1 MAFAAPVL
9 PRNRAYRQSRIALA
23 VGTLPDAETCLTNL
37 VGAFDDATD
46 SEVASGTVWYS
57 DRARQVCDDIRTA
70 AATTGRTVTHRQAAG
85 ILAAL
90 SPSTSWGNN
99 CAGAVEFVLTGH
111 CTVRDARNNAK
122 AARILAGEAPES
134 VLGGRKV
141 RSFYRN
147 IAEPTFVGPVTIDRH
162 ALSILFGQPLSERQT
177 KVLEKLGAYTFAAG
191 IYRTLARR
199 LGIAPHEL
207 QAITWQAWRRQH
219 GQEWRDEAFGSFADA

>member
-23 VGTLPDAETCLTNL
+23 VGTLPDSETCITNL
-37 VGAFDDATD
+37 LTVFDGATD
-46 SEVASGTVWYS
+46 AEMASGTVWYS
-57 DRARQVCDDIRTA
+57 DRAAQAVDDIVA
-70 AATTGRTVTHRQAAG
+70 AAGTAGKHITRRQAAG

-90 SPSTSWGNN
+90 SPQTGWGQNVV
-99 CAGAVEFVLTGH
+99 GALEFVLTGYAH
-111 CTVRDARNNAK
+111 VQDARNNDK
-122 AARILAGEAPES
+122 AARILAGESPDD

-141 RSFYRN
+141 RSFFRN
-147 IAEPTFVGPVTIDRH
+147 IAEPTVVGPVTIDRH
-162 ALSILFGQPLSERQT
+162 AVSILFGQPLNERQQ

-191 IYRTLARR
+191 IYRTVARR

-219 GQEWRDEAFGSFADA
+219 GQEWRDEAFGSFADI

>member
-23 VGTLPDAETCLTNL
+23 IGTLPNAETCITNL
-37 VGAFDDATD
+37 LSVFDAATD
-46 SEVASGTVWYS
+46 AEMASGTVWYS
-57 DRARQVCDDIRTA
+57 DRASQVVDDIVSA
-70 AATTGRTVTHRQAAG
+70 AGTVGTKITRRQAAG

-99 CAGAVEFVLTGH
+99 CAGAIEFVLTGH
-111 CTVRDARNNAK
+111 CTVQDARNNDK
-122 AARILAGEAPES
+122 AARILAGDSPDD

-141 RSFYRN
+141 RSFFRN
-147 IAEPTFVGPVTIDRH
+147 IAEPTVVGPVTIDRH
-162 ALSILFGQPLSERQT
+162 ALSILFAQPLNERQQ
-177 KVLEKLGAYTFAAG
+177 KVLEKLGAYTFAAS
-191 IYRTLARR
+191 IYRTVARR